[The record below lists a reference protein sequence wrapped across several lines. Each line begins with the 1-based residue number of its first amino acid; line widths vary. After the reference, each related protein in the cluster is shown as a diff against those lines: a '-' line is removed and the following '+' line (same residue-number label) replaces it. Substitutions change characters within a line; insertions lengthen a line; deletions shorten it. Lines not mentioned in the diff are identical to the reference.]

1 MEQFQS
7 KFSLK
12 FTPTNYPV
20 VKIKQSKDAFMC
32 ALNYYGDD
40 ILIYESAY
48 LILLNN
54 ANETLGYVK
63 LSQGGISGTVIDVRL
78 VLKYAIES
86 LATAVIL
93 IHNHPSGKLIA
104 SDADKNITKKI
115 QSALKL
121 IEISLLDHLIV
132 TSVGFLSFADEGLL
146 TFEI

>member
-12 FTPTNYPV
+12 VTPTNYPV
-20 VKIKQSKDAFMC
+20 VKITNSKDTFMC
-32 ALNYYGDD
+32 VLNYYGDD
-40 ILIYESAY
+40 ILIYETAY
-48 LILLNN
+48 LLLLNN

-104 SDADKNITKKI
+104 SDADKNITKKVRE
-115 QSALKL
+115 ALKT
-121 IEISLLDHLIV
+121 IEIVLLDHLIV

-146 TFEI
+146 TY

>member
-12 FTPTNYPV
+12 VTPTNYPV
-20 VKIKQSKDAFMC
+20 VKITNSKDTFMC
-32 ALNYYGDD
+32 VLNYYGDY
-40 ILIYESAY
+40 ILIYETAY
-48 LILLNN
+48 LLLLNN
-54 ANETLGYVK
+54 ANETLGYEK

-104 SDADKNITKKI
+104 SDADKNITKKVTE
-115 QSALKL
+115 ALKT
-121 IEISLLDHLIV
+121 IEIVLLDHLIV

-146 TFEI
+146 TY

>member
-12 FTPTNYPV
+12 VTPTIYPII
-20 VKIKQSKDAFMC
+20 KIKSSKDTYMC
-32 ALNYYGDD
+32 ALNYYSDD

-54 ANETLGYVK
+54 ANETLGFVK
-63 LSQGGISGTVIDVRL
+63 LSQGGITGTVIDVRL
-78 VLKYAIES
+78 VLKYTIES

-115 QSALKL
+115 QSSLKL
-121 IEISLLDHLIV
+121 IDVTLLDHLII
-132 TSVGFLSFADEGLL
+132 THGGYLSFGDDGLL
-146 TFEI
+146 TY